1 MDPIT
6 LLIALGAALLPF
18 LGPAAALG
26 VSPLAAGIGAA
37 GLGAGSA
44 VSAIGLGGAAA
55 ANPFTGTA
63 MQSASADGFNNA
75 ATAVA
80 GAVNGL
86 GIPGVHL
93 IVN

>member
-1 MDPIT
+1 MEPIS
-6 LLIALGAALLPF
+6 LLVGLGASILPF

-44 VSAIGLGGAAA
+44 VSALGLGGAAA

-86 GIPGVHL
+86 NIPGVHL
-93 IVN
+93 TIN

>member
-6 LLIALGAALLPF
+6 LLIGLGAAIMPF

-44 VSAIGLGGAAA
+44 VSALGLGGAAA
-55 ANPFTGTA
+55 ANPFTGVA
-63 MQSASADGFNNA
+63 IQSASADTFNNGA
-75 ATAVA
+75 AAVA

-86 GIPGVHL
+86 NIPGVHL
-93 IVN
+93 TVN